1 MAEPQR
7 ARPEAKGTGEVLSEL
22 WQLIKDYGRQETI
35 DPLRNLGRF
44 IGFGAVGSVV
54 LGIGLVLLVVGLLRV
69 LQHEAATTFDGNL
82 VVVPYAIVLVVAL
95 ALAGL
100 SARAITKKPRAKA
113 RS

>member
-7 ARPEAKGTGEVLSEL
+7 VRQEAKGTGEVLSEL
-22 WQLIKDYGRQETI
+22 WQLIKDYGRQETV

-54 LGIGLVLLVVGLLRV
+54 LGIGLVLLVIGLLRV
-69 LQHEAATTFDGNL
+69 LQHEAATTFDGNW
-82 VVVPYAIVLVVAL
+82 VVVPYAIALVVAA

-100 SARAITKKPRAKA
+100 SARAIAKKPKAKA
-113 RS
+113 QP